1 MSWDLLN
8 GKCAA
13 LAVDIALR
21 SAWSWQDYANTG
33 CLPAFECNLLL
44 GKCKRYNV
52 EIHRRK
58 WTETDYAV
66 WVGNRTR
73 PVDYFDWRDGLP
85 WSTENRQ
92 RKWDRKKNKNGIFAA
107 NGLDQTNPAKCQCLR
122 YYKHALGVGHCCF
135 EAIREANS
143 SSDAQYRGPQ
153 ISSQTTCRHP
163 AHPRG
168 TGLRVPRTEN
178 RWLLGLRLINTG

>member
-1 MSWDLLN
+1 MPWDLLN

-13 LAVDIALR
+13 LAVYTTLR
-21 SAWSWQDYANTG
+21 SAWSRQDYAYTG
-33 CLPAFECNLLL
+33 CLPTFKCNLLL

-66 WVGNRTR
+66 WVSKRTS
-73 PVDYFDWRDGLP
+73 PVDHFDWWDGLP
-85 WSTENRQ
+85 RSTENRQ

-107 NGLDQTNPAKCQCLR
+107 NGLDQTNLAESQCLR
-122 YYKHALGVGHCCF
+122 YYKHALGVGHRCF
-135 EAIREANS
+135 EEIRKANS

-153 ISSQTTCRHP
+153 ISSQTSCRHP
-163 AHPRG
+163 AHPWGSR
-168 TGLRVPRTEN
+168 LRLPRTEN
-178 RWLLGLRLINTG
+178 GWLLGLRLINTG